1 MSKVVRLLIDRQTNI
16 EVKDNKE
23 RTSLYHSILSN
34 QNEVIELLLNSQRD
48 IHARH
53 DHEIMSPS
61 LTTKN
66 EHEDMAK

>member
-23 RTSLYHSILSN
+23 RTPLYHSILGN

-48 IHARH
+48 IHARN
-53 DHEIMSPS
+53 DHEIMSRS